1 MHVHRDGKTS
11 TVLANELVP
20 GDLVSFSVGDR
31 IPADIRLVDAVELEV
46 DESSLTGETGEV
58 RKNVERCGDRVG
70 LGVGTGGEVGTM
82 ERERVALAERKC
94 IAFMGTLVRSG

>member
-1 MHVHRDGKTS
+1 M
-11 TVLANELVP
+11 P

-70 LGVGTGGEVGTM
+70 LGVGMGGEVGTM
-82 ERERVALAERKC
+82 ERESCCGFLAREHIPDGSYRV
-94 IAFMGTLVRSG
+94 LVRTIVDW